1 MSGHTPGPWRV
12 GGKTPD
18 RTDAYF
24 PESVRDITA
33 YLGGGVTMVIA
44 REVEADDARLI
55 AAAPELLAALQW
67 IAAHEHDAHTIVDP
81 GSRALVNAM
90 IANARAAIARV
101 QS

>member
-55 AAAPELLAALQW
+55 AAAPELLEALAR
-67 IAAHEHDAHTIVDP
+67 IAKAEVDGLDGARDSIVLE
-81 GSRALVNAM
+81 RA
-90 IANARAAIARV
+90 IKIARAAIAKA
-101 QS
+101 QA